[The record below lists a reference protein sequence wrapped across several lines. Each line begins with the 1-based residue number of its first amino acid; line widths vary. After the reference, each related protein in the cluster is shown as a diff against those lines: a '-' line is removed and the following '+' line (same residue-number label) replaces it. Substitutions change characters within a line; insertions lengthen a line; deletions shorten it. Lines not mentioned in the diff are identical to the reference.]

1 MRQDRDPY
9 VKMAKVQNYRCR
21 SAFKLKEIN
30 EKYNLIQPGI
40 KILDIGAA
48 PGGWS
53 QVCSELLELDTSG
66 TSSDSEQTQVRNN
79 FGDLD
84 NLYSIDFVEK
94 EEMLPNLNS
103 ETKFNRIKNRI
114 RIRF

>member
-48 PGGWS
+48 PG
-53 QVCSELLELDTSG
+53 
-66 TSSDSEQTQVRNN
+66 
-79 FGDLD
+79 
-84 NLYSIDFVEK
+84 
-94 EEMLPNLNS
+94 
-103 ETKFNRIKNRI
+103 
-114 RIRF
+114 